1 MVAYVIP
8 REIRGMLM
16 RLYTLLDDFP
26 LLAIFVATVA
36 IILLSFECGFRAGR
50 WRSGR
55 PNHEQEVVVRSEV
68 GGMLG
73 LVTFILAIMFWIA
86 AAHFDATRQALLNEA
101 NVIKTVYL
109 RADLLSEPHRAEI
122 RNLLREYVDIRLEA
136 FRSGKIDQAIA
147 RSEELHSRLW
157 LQATASRE
165 TTPNAVF
172 AVQFIQSLNELMAIH
187 TRRVIVGMEFRIP
200 NIIWIVLYVITALT
214 AASIGCHAG
223 LTGARKPLV
232 AIALVLIFS
241 VVILLIADL
250 DNPRRGAL
258 KVSQQALIDL
268 RRTMSDPNR

>member
-1 MVAYVIP
+1 M
-8 REIRGMLM
+8 
-16 RLYTLLDDFP
+16 
-26 LLAIFVATVA
+26 ATVA

-50 WRSGR
+50 WRSRR

-86 AAHFDATRQALLNEA
+86 AAHFDAARQALLNEA
-101 NVIKTVYL
+101 DVIKTTYL
-109 RADLLSEPHRAEI
+109 RAELLLEPNRTEI

-147 RSEELHSRLW
+147 WSEELHSRLW

-165 TTPNAVF
+165 KTPNPVF
-172 AVQFIQSLNELMAIH
+172 AAQFIQSLNELIAIH

-200 NIIWIVLYVITALT
+200 SIIWIVLYAITALT

-223 LTGARKPLV
+223 LTGARRPLV
-232 AIALVLIFS
+232 AIALALIFS
-241 VVILLIADL
+241 VVILLIA
-250 DNPRRGAL
+250 
-258 KVSQQALIDL
+258 
-268 RRTMSDPNR
+268 